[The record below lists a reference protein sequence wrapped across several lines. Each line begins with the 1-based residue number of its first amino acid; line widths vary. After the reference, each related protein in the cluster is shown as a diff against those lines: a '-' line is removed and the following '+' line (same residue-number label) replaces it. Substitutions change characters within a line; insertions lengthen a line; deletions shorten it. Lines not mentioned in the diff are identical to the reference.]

1 MADSKERSTVPSWD
15 GSART
20 WRRYTREVAWY
31 LQGTPVHKRRYCASQ
46 LLGRLTGPA
55 RLLAMSWSKLVVD
68 SPSGTKLLLQKLA
81 ASPLVRKSLPN
92 AAAICQQYFA
102 FKRQPHET
110 IGSFLVRET
119 LVQEEF
125 TEALIRLHEEKL
137 GLSQDQKG
145 TLVSLRKRSGTM
157 KRGLELLGAGGRM
170 KRPTARLAM
179 MERNLATAVKM
190 LLQKAILDYLKGERL
205 M

>member
-1 MADSKERSTVPSWD
+1 
-15 GSART
+15 
-20 WRRYTREVAWY
+20 
-31 LQGTPVHKRRYCASQ
+31 
-46 LLGRLTGPA
+46 
-55 RLLAMSWSKLVVD
+55 MSWSKLVVD
-68 SPSGTKLLLQKLA
+68 SPSGTKLLLQRLA

-137 GLSQDQKG
+137 GLSQDQRDFG
-145 TLVSLRKRSGTM
+145 LPPEEEWEDEAWAGASWGWWEDEETYGETGDGGAEPGHGDEDAAPESDSRLPEGQAPDVSGPPGATGSSPSNR
-157 KRGLELLGAGGRM
+157 GAGSQRQGVVFLPAGR
-170 KRPTARLAM
+170 PDGPAPLEAI
-179 MERNLATAVKM
+179 VP
-190 LLQKAILDYLKGERL
+190 LLLSR
-205 M
+205 